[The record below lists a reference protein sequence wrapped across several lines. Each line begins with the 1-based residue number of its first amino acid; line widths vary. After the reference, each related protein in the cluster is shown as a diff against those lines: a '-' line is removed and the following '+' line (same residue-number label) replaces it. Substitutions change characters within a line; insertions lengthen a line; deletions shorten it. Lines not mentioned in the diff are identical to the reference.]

1 MLSAFISWRSYSEVG
16 SSMVLGATNHTRR
29 AEYTIGASWRAHLS
43 NQSLT
48 TGLHGTLQTY
58 WGPRFS
64 GHQTCPR
71 NNDTQVYRPLGGT
84 HYFPYSL
91 SFHHIA
97 HQSSV
102 WCPLAT
108 KDDTNCAAARSARG
122 RVGTWPSRARC
133 ACPRCP
139 APGMKEKAEPGSE

>member
-71 NNDTQVYRPLGGT
+71 NNDTQVYRPLWGPIIFLIL
-84 HYFPYSL
+84 YLFIISL
-91 SFHHIA
+91 IKVRSGARWRQKMTQIT
-97 HQSSV
+97 
-102 WCPLAT
+102 PLPAQPEGEWEHGL
-108 KDDTNCAAARSARG
+108 AEP
-122 RVGTWPSRARC
+122 VV
-133 ACPRCP
+133 P
-139 APGMKEKAEPGSE
+139 APGARPLA